1 MAKPKAA
8 EAALATAIAADP
20 LHSHLA
26 ILSRR
31 DPHIRRVIKEHGL
44 PGSRRTAPGFATIA
58 RIIGDQQVST
68 AAGKAIFAKLEAA
81 CRGEVTPE
89 RVHALGEP
97 GLRGCGQSGQ
107 KARYILGV
115 ADAIVEN
122 RLDLAALETADDET
136 VRKAL
141 TALKGVGNWTA
152 DIYMLFAM
160 GRADVWP
167 AADLAL
173 QHGIRMLHGRRVKPN
188 LKAMIE
194 LAEMWR
200 PYRSGAA
207 VLLWH
212 YYGALRHKTAKVT
225 AKASKKTVKT
235 DKPRRSKT

>member
-1 MAKPKAA
+1 
-8 EAALATAIAADP
+8 
-20 LHSHLA
+20 
-26 ILSRR
+26 
-31 DPHIRRVIKEHGL
+31 L
-44 PGSRRTAPGFATIA
+44 PGSRRTAAGFATIA

-68 AAGKAIFAKLEAA
+68 AAGRAIFARLETA
-81 CRGEVTPE
+81 CGGEVTPE
-89 RVHALGEP
+89 RVHALGES

-115 ADAIVEN
+115 ADAILED
-122 RLDLAALETADDET
+122 RLDLVALEAADDDT

-141 TALKGVGNWTA
+141 TGLKGVGNWTA

-173 QHGIRMLHGRRVKPN
+173 QHGIRLLHGRRVKPD

-194 LAEMWR
+194 LAEAWR

-212 YYGALRHKTAKVT
+212 YYAALRHKTATGAPKKT
-225 AKASKKTVKT
+225 AKSAKSRRTKT
-235 DKPRRSKT
+235 